1 MTERLFVDRKTLN
14 IILLGI
20 AALILLCGCSPRRPD
35 TAGEDPGK
43 VSGSTA
49 LVHGSVDM
57 TEVDS
62 TVIAEEG
69 YDKGRRT
76 LYLRFSSNGALYA
89 YYDVDEDVYRE
100 LLRAESKGTFF
111 GKRIKDKY
119 RYDKLESGEGY
130 RVRPLYDETSYD
142 RAAFVVN
149 YSSGRFHTK
158 DCKYADSGNVACVSN
173 SRSELEEMGYHACR
187 LCLPD

>member
-1 MTERLFVDRKTLN
+1 MTKRLFVDRRTLN
-14 IILLGI
+14 LILLGI
-20 AALILLCGCSPRRPD
+20 AALILLCGCSPRRSE
-35 TAGEDPGK
+35 TTGEDPGNEVK
-43 VSGSTA
+43 RA
-49 LVHGSVDM
+49 AFDRCPADM

-69 YDKGRRT
+69 YDEGRKT
-76 LYLRFSSNGALYA
+76 LYLRFRSNGALYA

-111 GKRIKDKY
+111 GKSIKDKY
-119 RYDKLESGEGY
+119 RYEKLESGDGY

-158 DCKYADSGNVACVSN
+158 DCEYADSKNVACVSN

-187 LCLPD
+187 LCLPE